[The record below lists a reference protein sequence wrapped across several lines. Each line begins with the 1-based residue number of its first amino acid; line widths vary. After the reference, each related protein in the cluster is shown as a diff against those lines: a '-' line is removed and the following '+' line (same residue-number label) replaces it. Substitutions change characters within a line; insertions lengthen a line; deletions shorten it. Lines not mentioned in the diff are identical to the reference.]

1 MRKYIKEIKLE
12 INEMND
18 KELIRELFPLEKHDA
33 PDIDLKSY
41 FDEVMNGYKD
51 KYDIIY
57 FAHSFGLIEYD
68 VLVNEIQVKPIER
81 SAYNRLRYDAR
92 VKIQILCRKN

>member
-1 MRKYIKEIKLE
+1 MELLALGILQYCYNGKYDGFEV
-12 INEMND
+12 
-18 KELIRELFPLEKHDA
+18 HDV

-41 FDEVMNGYKD
+41 FAEVMNEYSD

-68 VLVNEIQVKPIER
+68 VTANDIQVKHIER
-81 SAYNRLRYDAR
+81 SAYNRLRYNAR
-92 VKIQILCRKN
+92 LKI